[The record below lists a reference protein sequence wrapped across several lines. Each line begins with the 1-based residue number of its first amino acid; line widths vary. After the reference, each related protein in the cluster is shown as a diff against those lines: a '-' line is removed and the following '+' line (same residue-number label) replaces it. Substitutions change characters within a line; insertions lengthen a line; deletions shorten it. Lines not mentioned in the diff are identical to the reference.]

1 MMYNLMD
8 KIGDYNPQLLREIKG
23 RIKPKNIIL
32 TIAISL
38 ISQFILLMGFLAYL
52 PNLPEPGES
61 IFNVSN
67 RYCTGKIEYGQ
78 PQCLLDNYDNFIIN
92 WESWSLDLFIW
103 VSIIFTFS
111 LLVMGTY
118 LLINDLASEERRDTL
133 NFLRLTPQTHQ
144 DIFIGKM
151 MGVPI
156 LLYFAVA
163 LAIPLHLWS
172 GFEANIPFS
181 LILSFYGV
189 LLAACICYYSAGLLF
204 ALISSWL
211 GGFQSWLASGAV
223 LGFLALSINA
233 LIHVGS
239 EFSLSFVRFFN
250 PYFFIPYIRNSSK
263 YSTWETWQNFH
274 WFSINLESQ
283 HFVLAIFAIFNFA
296 VLNYFI
302 WHGLQRCFRDPNNTM
317 LAKNKSYVFM
327 SYFAI
332 VTVGCTYTNRISENI
347 FYLLLLNFCAFLY
360 LIAAITPH
368 RQSLIDWA
376 RYRHINSKNDDLR
389 KDSINNDKS
398 PAIVTLAING
408 LIAIACISS
417 TVIVSDANL
426 TDKANAFIAL
436 GLAFSLAVLYVV
448 IVQISLFMKTRH
460 RVIASIFILGAV
472 MILPLIVVAVLFH
485 NPSKYTFL
493 WLFSSLAP
501 LFALSPLSGISGV
514 MEEGLVA
521 MVCHLVIAVFFM
533 FQFIGRLQALGESD
547 TFNSTVTRGKY

>member
-1 MMYNLMD
+1 MMDNLMN
-8 KIGDYNPQLLREIKG
+8 KLGDYNPQLLRELKG
-23 RIKPKNIIL
+23 RIKPRNIIL

-52 PNLPEPGES
+52 PNPPEPGEN

-67 RYCTGKIEYGQ
+67 RYCTGKLEYGR
-78 PQCLLDNYDNFIIN
+78 PQCLLDNYNNFIIN
-92 WESWSLDLFIW
+92 WESWSLDLFTW
-103 VSIIFTFS
+103 VSIVFIFS

-144 DIFIGKM
+144 AIFTGKM

-172 GFEANIPFS
+172 GFAANIPFP

-189 LLAACICYYSAGLLF
+189 LLAACICYYSAALLF

-223 LGFLALSINA
+223 LGFLASCMNGLTHFNSA
-233 LIHVGS
+233 FVY
-239 EFSLSFVRFFN
+239 LSFVRFFN
-250 PYFFIPYIRNSSK
+250 PYFFIPYLRQSSK
-263 YSTWETWQNFH
+263 YNNWEIWQNFH
-274 WFSINLESQ
+274 WFSIKLGSQNL
-283 HFVLAIFAIFNFA
+283 VLAIFAIFNFA

-317 LAKNKSYVFM
+317 LAKRKSYVFM
-327 SYFAI
+327 AYFAI
-332 VTVGCTYTNRISENI
+332 VTAGCAYGYNEIAENI
-347 FYLLLLNFCAFLY
+347 VCLLFLNFCAFLY

-376 RYRHINSKNDDLR
+376 RYRHMNFKNGHSR
-389 KDSINNDKS
+389 KDLISKDKS
-398 PAIVTLAING
+398 PAIVALAINAI
-408 LIAIACISS
+408 IAITCISS
-417 TVIVSDANL
+417 AVISSGANL
-426 TDKANAFIAL
+426 TNKANGLIAL
-436 GLAFSLAVLYVV
+436 GLALSLAILYVV
-448 IVQISLFMKTRH
+448 IVQISLFMKTKH

-472 MILPLIVVAVLFH
+472 MILPFIVVAVLFSNH
-485 NPSKYTFL
+485 NNDTFL
-493 WLFSSLAP
+493 WLFSALAP
-501 LFALSPLSGISGV
+501 IFLLSNYTKITI
-514 MEEGLVA
+514 EGFLA
-521 MVCHLVIAVFFM
+521 IVCHLAIAGFLMNQFM
-533 FQFIGRLQALGESD
+533 QRLRIAGESQ
-547 TFNSTVTRGKY
+547 TKAMMVNK